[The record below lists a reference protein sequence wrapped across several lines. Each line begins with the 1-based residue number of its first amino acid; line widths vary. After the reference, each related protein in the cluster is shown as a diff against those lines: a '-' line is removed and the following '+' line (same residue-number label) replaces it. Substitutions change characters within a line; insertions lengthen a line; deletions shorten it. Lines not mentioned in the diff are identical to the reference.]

1 MPRKM
6 TVILWLLSFFSL
18 SLAASSLAGGFAVSG
33 VGSKAVGMG
42 GAFRGLADDWS
53 AVYWNPAGLAQL
65 ESSEVNITV
74 IATSPR
80 GEYTPNIKLGEG
92 SSLYEIGFKNGT
104 RWFHKDEINVF
115 PNAGGFLKLPGVKGV
130 TAGVG
135 VSLNHDLN
143 FRWDLFDPPVG
154 YGNTV
159 EYPEIDHSSK
169 LRVIDFHPSLA
180 KEVVENRLYFGA
192 GFSALYCETNLR
204 KTEITPNLQLDP
216 ATGDTIWL
224 PRPLDHL
231 YTDLTFEAD
240 GWGYGFNAGL
250 LFRLNP
256 KFQIG
261 VSYRSAST
269 VNLKGDTKLDL
280 YLPENSGMEQF
291 FLDKGTAEDTTIANL
306 FKGGLLSTKPD
317 AELDLKLPADV
328 GIGIAYIPNDK
339 LTLTAD
345 VSFTQWDQ
353 LELLEL
359 ELEGMGPVGDS
370 AENITIVTNWE
381 NTVRFSAGLQY
392 VFNETVT
399 LRGGYYHD
407 PSPVPDETLSPLFPD
422 VGDKSSFNLGAS
434 LFLGDYEVGYN
445 FEYVSSQD
453 RDIDTLS
460 DPNGDGLFDNYAGSY
475 KMNRFSS
482 LFSLTYRF

>member
-1 MPRKM
+1 MLRKM
-6 TVILWLLSFFSL
+6 TFLLWLLSFFSL
-18 SLAASSLAGGFAVSG
+18 FLAASSLAGGFATSG

-65 ESSEVNITV
+65 QSSVVNITV
-74 IATSPR
+74 AATSHR

-92 SSLYEIGFKNGT
+92 SYLYEIGFKNGT

-115 PNAGGFLKLPGVKGV
+115 PDAGGFLKLPGVQGV
-130 TAGVG
+130 AAGVG
-135 VSLNHDLN
+135 IFMNYDLN

-154 YGNTV
+154 YNNTV
-159 EYPEIDHSSK
+159 EYPEVDHSSK
-169 LRVIDFHPSLA
+169 LRVIDFHPSIA
-180 KEVVENRLYFGA
+180 KEVMENKLFLGA
-192 GFSALYCETNLR
+192 GFSVQYCETNLR
-204 KTEITPNLQLDP
+204 RTEITPNLQLDP
-216 ATGDTIWL
+216 VTGDTIWL

-231 YTDLTFEAD
+231 YTDVLFEGD

-250 LFRLNP
+250 LFKLNP

-261 VSYRSAST
+261 ASYRSATT
-269 VNLKGDTKLDL
+269 VKLEGDTKLDL
-280 YLPENSGMEQF
+280 YLPQNAGMEQY
-291 FLDKGTAEDTTIANL
+291 FLDRGTAADTLTAEL
-306 FKGGLLSTKPD
+306 FKGGLLSSKPD
-317 AELDLKLPADV
+317 AKLDLKLPADV
-328 GIGIAYIPNDK
+328 GVGIAYIPNDK

-345 VSFTQWDQ
+345 VNYTQWDQ

-359 ELEGMGPVGDS
+359 KLEGTSPMGNS
-370 AENITIVTNWE
+370 ADTIAIVTNWE
-381 NTVRFSAGLQY
+381 NTVRFSTGLQY

-399 LRGGYYHD
+399 LRGGYYYD

-422 VGDKSSFNLGAS
+422 IGDKNSFNFGGS
-434 LFLGDYEVGYN
+434 LFFGDYEVSYN
-445 FEYVSSQD
+445 FEYISSWD

-460 DPNGDGLFDNYAGSY
+460 DPNGDGLFDNYTGSY
-475 KMNRFSS
+475 KMNSLSS